1 MLVGLASKNAILIV
15 KFAEQLCERGMTS
28 DAPKFLLNPKKK
40 KQLLALLWRLEN
52 CTSRAPPKR
61 CSRSICEVITMKKS
75 QSPAVL
81 AVLLIL
87 SITLLAAPTPQGQPT
102 GALPQKSIDRISKE
116 VHHELVMLPFYG
128 VFDSLAYKV
137 DPDGTV
143 TLLGQVARPTLKS
156 DAENVVKR
164 IEGVEKVVNNI
175 EVLPTS
181 INDDRIRRATYRA
194 IYGNSVLSQY
204 QLRAVPPI
212 HIIVKNGHV
221 TLEGTVARQMDKQVA
236 GVRANGVH
244 GVFSVT
250 NNLQVEE
257 QEKK

>member
-1 MLVGLASKNAILIV
+1 MVAPASAAI
-15 KFAEQLCERGMTS
+15 Q
-28 DAPKFLLNPKKK
+28 DN
-40 KQLLALLWRLEN
+40 Q
-52 CTSRAPPKR
+52 
-61 CSRSICEVITMKKS
+61 
-75 QSPAVL
+75 PA
-81 AVLLIL
+81 
-87 SITLLAAPTPQGQPT
+87 
-102 GALPQKSIDRISKE
+102 GALSQKSIDRIIRE

-128 VFDSLAYKV
+128 VFDNLAYKV

-143 TLLGQVARPTLKS
+143 TLLGQTVRPTLKS

-181 INDDRIRRATYRA
+181 GNDDRIRRATYRA

-221 TLEGTVARQMDKQVA
+221 TLEGAVARQMDKQIA
-236 GVRANGVH
+236 GMQANGVH
-244 GVFSVT
+244 GAFSVT
-250 NNLQVEE
+250 NNLLVDEP
-257 QEKK
+257 EKKDEKKK